1 MQLKVFTSVHAVIFK
16 INFIPRFFL
25 TVIYIYMFCGNCKI
39 SHKVPRLNQLPSR
52 KMFKRNRN
60 VFLFRI
66 IFHFDS
72 NSVPHFKRYL
82 NSLRL
87 RQADDISQHLVP
99 PVKQELLLTLPECL
113 SSTEGPA
120 FFTLPEYLH

>member
-25 TVIYIYMFCGNCKI
+25 TVIYICFVVIAKSVTRFQDLTNYHLEKCL
-39 SHKVPRLNQLPSR
+39 RETET
-52 KMFKRNRN
+52 